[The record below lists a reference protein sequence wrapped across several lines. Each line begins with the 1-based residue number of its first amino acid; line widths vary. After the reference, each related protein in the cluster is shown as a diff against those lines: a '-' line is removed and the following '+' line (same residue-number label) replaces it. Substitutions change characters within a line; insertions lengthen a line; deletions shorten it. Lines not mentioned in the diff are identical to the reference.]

1 MNKQNF
7 IDKNKPDYVYKV
19 LILGDMCVG
28 KTCMLLRY
36 CDNVF
41 NDNHISTIGVDYRVK
56 SKLINNDNIKLQ
68 IWDTAGQEKFKSMI
82 KMYYKNAHA
91 AIVVFDVTNIQSFD
105 KAQSWV
111 DELIENTNSNTVIA
125 LCGNKV
131 DLEENRKVS
140 YDEGCQFAEKIG
152 AFYIEV
158 SAKNKDRKSV
168 V

>member
-1 MNKQNF
+1 MNN
-7 IDKNKPDYVYKV
+7 Y
-19 LILGDMCVG
+19 LA
-28 KTCMLLRY
+28 
-36 CDNVF
+36 
-41 NDNHISTIGVDYRVK
+41 
-56 SKLINNDNIKLQ
+56 KLM

-158 SAKNKDRKSV
+158 SAKNNLNIEKLFDEILNKIPYVKDKSESKGSIDPSAKSQPNKCSYC
-168 V
+168 